1 MWSSDLSS
9 SKNTPSTCLAKC
21 QKLQVSL
28 GSRFEILSSKVESN
42 SALFTL
48 NKVLIVIK
56 CCHYCLLSHNKTWDD
71 VSLLLIVTSILLN
84 GKNFSESNLFP
95 YQSLSTQSQE
105 YKINKM
111 RNMFKTSNKEYISD
125 IILVSLMLILNTI

>member
-9 SKNTPSTCLAKC
+9 SKNTPSTCLAKS

-28 GSRFEILSSKVESN
+28 GSRFEILSSKAESN
-42 SALFTL
+42 SVLFTL

-56 CCHYCLLSHNKTWDD
+56 YCHYCLLSHNKTWDD

>member
-9 SKNTPSTCLAKC
+9 SKNTPSTCLAKS

-28 GSRFEILSSKVESN
+28 GSHFEILSSKVESN

-71 VSLLLIVTSILLN
+71 VSLLLIVTSVLLN

-95 YQSLSTQSQE
+95 YQPLSTQSQE

-125 IILVSLMLILNTI
+125 IILVSLLLILNTI